1 VLNKKLKVYLDNG
14 DIMESGKG
22 YIVKEYDVNEMVFL
36 KEYKFKK
43 IYVKV
48 YDLYLGDARNTK
60 IICEKYSK
68 DEITLVNA
76 SNEQILV
83 QVDNMFRNALAA
95 IDENSISNKIK
106 KLFK

>member
-1 VLNKKLKVYLDNG
+1 MDSNKENV
-14 DIMESGKG
+14 I
-22 YIVKEYDVNEMVFL
+22 KEYDVHELFFV
-36 KEYKFKK
+36 KDYKLKK

-48 YDLYLGDARNTK
+48 YDLYIDDRRGTK
-60 IICEKYSK
+60 IICDKYYK

-76 SNEQILV
+76 FNEQILV
-83 QVDNMFRNALAA
+83 QVDNMFRNAIEV